1 MINQLSLQRSSI
13 GYYRNQLFHPPPP
26 PPPKSNSHTYPLT
39 APPVSPPP
47 PPASL
52 PPVSSLSQPT
62 SSADATCRLYNMVE
76 EQLKWFAAQFPDT
89 VLPRDLLR
97 THLTE
102 VISPDMLDEQSSY
115 LGNRL
120 AACFAKQH
128 SLFFSCCG
136 SAGHKLALTV
146 LRTDADACQV
156 SRLLLDCLHPPPPP
170 AFAPQSLLVSLH

>member
-1 MINQLSLQRSSI
+1 MINQLSLQWSCIS
-13 GYYRNQLFHPPPP
+13 YYRNQLFHLPL
-26 PPPKSNSHTYPLT
+26 PPKSHSPKYPLT
-39 APPVSPPP
+39 APPVSLFPPP
-47 PPASL
+47 TASL
-52 PPVSSLSQPT
+52 PPVSSLSRPT

-76 EQLKWFAAQFPDT
+76 EQLKWFATQFPDT

-120 AACFAKQH
+120 AACTVKQQP
-128 SLFFSCCG
+128 LFLSCCG

-156 SRLLLDCLHPPPPP
+156 SRLLLDCLNPPP
-170 AFAPQSLLVSLH
+170 LHLHHNHC